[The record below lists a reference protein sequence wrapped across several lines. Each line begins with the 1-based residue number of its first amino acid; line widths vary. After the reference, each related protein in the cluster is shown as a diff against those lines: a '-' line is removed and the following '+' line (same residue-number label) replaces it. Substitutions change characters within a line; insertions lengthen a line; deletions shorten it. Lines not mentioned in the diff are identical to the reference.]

1 MGFILDDLCVYI
13 GVIAVWFAKGRKG
26 SLWDKMREVK
36 AFDFFRRIEGVIGLA
51 TIIATVCFL
60 AVLVHFL
67 R

>member
-13 GVIAVWFAKGRKG
+13 GVIVVWFAKGRKG
-26 SLWDKMREVK
+26 SLWDKLGEVK
-36 AFDFFRRIEGVIGLA
+36 GFDFFRRIEGVIGLV